1 MADGYKLSAF
11 FQIGGQNME
20 KIINIEGVDLKLN
33 NQVAWTMEYKDQFG
47 KDIVPVIMPMI
58 SAIVEGLASVI
69 SETDTNNLTAKQIS
83 EAFQGRSM
91 EILLPMFQ
99 VEFVDIILNVTWA
112 LAKCADETIPEPKR
126 WIRQFETFP
135 LDVIVPEV
143 YELVMQGFVSSK
155 NWERLKDVSGKLK
168 VLRP

>member
-1 MADGYKLSAF
+1 
-11 FQIGGQNME
+11 ME

-47 KDIVPVIMPMI
+47 KDIVPVLIPLV
-58 SAIVEGLASVI
+58 SAMVEGLASVI
-69 SETDTNNLTAKQIS
+69 SETGTTNLTAKQIS

-99 VEFVDIILNVTWA
+99 VEFVDIIINVTWA

-143 YELVMQGFVSSK
+143 YEIVMQGFVSSK
-155 NWERLKDVSGKLK
+155 NWERLKDISGKLK

>member
-1 MADGYKLSAF
+1 
-11 FQIGGQNME
+11 ME

-69 SETDTNNLTAKQIS
+69 SETDTTNLTAKQIS

-155 NWERLKDVSGKLK
+155 NLERLKDVSGKLK

>member
-1 MADGYKLSAF
+1 
-11 FQIGGQNME
+11 ME

-69 SETDTNNLTAKQIS
+69 SETDTTNLTAKQIS

-99 VEFVDIILNVTWA
+99 VELSLT
-112 LAKCADETIPEPKR
+112 
-126 WIRQFETFP
+126 
-135 LDVIVPEV
+135 
-143 YELVMQGFVSSK
+143 
-155 NWERLKDVSGKLK
+155 
-168 VLRP
+168 

>member
-1 MADGYKLSAF
+1 
-11 FQIGGQNME
+11 ME

-69 SETDTNNLTAKQIS
+69 SESETTNLTAKQIS

-99 VEFVDIILNVTWA
+99 VEFVDIIINVTWA

-126 WIRQFETFP
+126 WIRQFDTFP

-155 NWERLKDVSGKLK
+155 NWERLREISGKLK
-168 VLRP
+168 VLRPQ

>member
-1 MADGYKLSAF
+1 
-11 FQIGGQNME
+11 ME

-47 KDIVPVIMPMI
+47 RDIVPVIMPMI

-69 SETDTNNLTAKQIS
+69 SESETKEISAKQIS

-99 VEFVDIILNVTWA
+99 VEFVDIIINVTWA
-112 LAKCADETIPEPKR
+112 LAKCADETIPEPKK
-126 WIRQFETFP
+126 WIRQFDSFP
-135 LDVIVPEV
+135 LDIIVPEV
-143 YELVMQGFVSSK
+143 YQLVMQGFVSSK
-155 NWERLKDVSGKLK
+155 NWARLKEMSEKLQI
-168 VLRP
+168 LRP

>member
-1 MADGYKLSAF
+1 
-11 FQIGGQNME
+11 ME

-47 KDIVPVIMPMI
+47 RDIVPVIMPMV

-69 SETDTNNLTAKQIS
+69 SESETKEISAKQIS

-99 VEFVDIILNVTWA
+99 VEFVDIIINVTWA
-112 LAKCADETIPEPKR
+112 LAKCADENIAEPKK
-126 WIRQFETFP
+126 WIRQFDSFP
-135 LDVIVPEV
+135 LDIIVPEV
-143 YELVMQGFVSSK
+143 NQLVMQGFVSSK
-155 NWERLKDVSGKLK
+155 NWARLKEMSEKLQI
-168 VLRP
+168 LRP

>member
-1 MADGYKLSAF
+1 
-11 FQIGGQNME
+11 ME

-69 SETDTNNLTAKQIS
+69 SESETTNLTAKQIS

-99 VEFVDIILNVTWA
+99 VEFVDIIINVTWA

-126 WIRQFETFP
+126 WIRQFDTFP

-155 NWERLKDVSGKLK
+155 NWERLKDASGKLK

>member
-1 MADGYKLSAF
+1 
-11 FQIGGQNME
+11 ME

-69 SETDTNNLTAKQIS
+69 SESETTNLTAKQIS
-83 EAFQGRSM
+83 EALQGRSM

-99 VEFVDIILNVTWA
+99 VEFVDIIINVTWA

-126 WIRQFETFP
+126 WIRQFDTFP

-155 NWERLKDVSGKLK
+155 NWERLREISGKLK
-168 VLRP
+168 VLRPQ

>member
-1 MADGYKLSAF
+1 
-11 FQIGGQNME
+11 ME
-20 KIINIEGVDLKLN
+20 KIINIEGQELMLN

-47 KDIVPVIMPMI
+47 RDIVPVIMPMV

-69 SETDTNNLTAKQIS
+69 SENDTTELSAKQIS

-112 LAKCADETIPEPKR
+112 LAKCADETIPEPKK

-143 YELVMQGFVSSK
+143 YQLVMQGFVSSK
-155 NWERLKDVSGKLK
+155 NWARLKEMSEKLQI
-168 VLRP
+168 LRP

>member
-1 MADGYKLSAF
+1 
-11 FQIGGQNME
+11 ME
-20 KIINIEGVDLKLN
+20 KIINIEGQELKLN

-47 KDIVPVIMPMI
+47 RDIVPVIMPMV

-69 SETDTNNLTAKQIS
+69 SENDTTELSAKQIS

-112 LAKCADETIPEPKR
+112 LAKCADETIPEPKK

-143 YELVMQGFVSSK
+143 YQLVMQGFVSSK
-155 NWERLKDVSGKLK
+155 NWARLKEMSEKLQI
-168 VLRP
+168 LRP

>member
-1 MADGYKLSAF
+1 
-11 FQIGGQNME
+11 ME

-47 KDIVPVIMPMI
+47 RDIVPVIMPMV

-69 SETDTNNLTAKQIS
+69 SESETKEISAKQIS

-99 VEFVDIILNVTWA
+99 VEFVDIIINVTWA
-112 LAKCADETIPEPKR
+112 LAKCADETIPEPKK
-126 WIRQFETFP
+126 WIRQFDSFP
-135 LDVIVPEV
+135 LDIIVPEV
-143 YELVMQGFVSSK
+143 YQLVMQGFVSSK
-155 NWERLKDVSGKLK
+155 NWARLKEMSEKLQI
-168 VLRP
+168 LRP

>member
-1 MADGYKLSAF
+1 
-11 FQIGGQNME
+11 ME

-155 NWERLKDVSGKLK
+155 NWERLKDASAKLK

>member
-1 MADGYKLSAF
+1 
-11 FQIGGQNME
+11 ME
-20 KIINIEGVDLKLN
+20 KIINIEDVDLKLN
-33 NQVAWTMEYKDQFG
+33 NQAAWTMEYKDQVG
-47 KDIVPVIMPMI
+47 KDIVPVLMPLV
-58 SAIVEGLASVI
+58 SAMVEGLASVI
-69 SETDTNNLTAKQIS
+69 SETDMTNLTAKQIS

-99 VEFVDIILNVTWA
+99 VEFVDIIINVTWS

-155 NWERLKDVSGKLK
+155 NWERLKDASGKLK